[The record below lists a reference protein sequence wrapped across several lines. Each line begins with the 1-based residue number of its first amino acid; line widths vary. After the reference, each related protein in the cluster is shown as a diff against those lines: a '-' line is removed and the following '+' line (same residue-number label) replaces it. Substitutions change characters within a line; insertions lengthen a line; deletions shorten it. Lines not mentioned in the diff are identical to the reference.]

1 MKSFVVHLVCAG
13 RHLCL
18 TLTAAS
24 SCEAVLQAL
33 DAHAPSAPF
42 SVSARPE

>member
-1 MKSFVVHLVCAG
+1 MRKFAVHLVYAG
-13 RHLCL
+13 RHLRL

-24 SCEAVLQAL
+24 SCDAVLQAL
-33 DAHAPSAPF
+33 DAHAPSVPF